1 MADPMVPYSDQ
12 SICEASVRRISFKN
26 MSMCAVRLTGRA
38 TVLASVL
45 SSLLVA
51 GINSQADAT
60 APHVRLYVLGDS
72 LAGGSSQGGK
82 GSHGWPSLVAEQLGL
97 TLRLDAK
104 GGTGYTTGGRQEGG
118 RPYTQR
124 IKQAIAAKPDV
135 VVVEGSRNDSSPTK
149 TRAAA
154 VDTLRRLRAGL
165 PHARILVIGP
175 IYSFRRPIG
184 SHPIDEAVS
193 AAAEKFNLP
202 HLSPVHRGWFTGSA
216 HQYIGSDGVHPTDAG
231 HAYLAKRIRPE
242 LSRLLHT

>member
-1 MADPMVPYSDQ
+1 MG
-12 SICEASVRRISFKN
+12 
-26 MSMCAVRLTGRA
+26 MCAVRLTGRA
-38 TVLASVL
+38 TVLASL
-45 SSLLVA
+45 LCSLLAA
-51 GINSQADAT
+51 GVNVQANAI
-60 APHVRLYVLGDS
+60 APHLRLYVLGDS
-72 LAGGSSQGGK
+72 LAGGSAQGGR

-97 TLRLDAK
+97 TLNLDAK

-124 IKQAIAAKPDV
+124 INQAIAAKPDV
-135 VVVEGSRNDSSPTK
+135 VVVEGSRNDTSPTK

-154 VDTLRRLRAGL
+154 VDTLRRLHEGL

-175 IYSFRRPIG
+175 IYAFRRPIG

-193 AAAEKFNLP
+193 AAAEKLNLP
-202 HLSPVHRGWFTGSA
+202 HLSPVHRAWFTGSA
-216 HQYIGSDGVHPTDAG
+216 HQFIGSDDVHPTNAG